1 MPTGGARPLRVLKA
15 ISHIR
20 HIAFW
25 EAVSFPAARRYPP
38 APPPS
43 PLPHLLP
50 SPQSQSFFWLKIID
64 RRTTATAAFIF
75 ALSRSLSVDVIA
87 IWTDR
92 RSWCRR
98 GGHGC
103 FFCAKERIRE
113 LATPSVN
120 ASS

>member
-1 MPTGGARPLRVLKA
+1 MVVLGGGMPTGGARPLRVLKA

-50 SPQSQSFFWLKIID
+50 SPPSHFFLAENCHPPHHRHSRFHIRSVPIPF
-64 RRTTATAAFIF
+64 RRCHSDLF
-75 ALSRSLSVDVIA
+75 
-87 IWTDR
+87 
-92 RSWCRR
+92 
-98 GGHGC
+98 
-103 FFCAKERIRE
+103 
-113 LATPSVN
+113 
-120 ASS
+120 